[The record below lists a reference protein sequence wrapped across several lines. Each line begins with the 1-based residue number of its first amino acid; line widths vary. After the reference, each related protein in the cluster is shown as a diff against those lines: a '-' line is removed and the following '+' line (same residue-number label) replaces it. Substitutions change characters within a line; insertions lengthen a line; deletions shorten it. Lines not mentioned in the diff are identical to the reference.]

1 LIGPSTES
9 YAEVFAGALQGKG
22 RAQLIGQP
30 SAGNIETLLRHDF
43 EDGSVAWIAQETFRL
58 PDGSGW
64 EGVGLQ
70 PDTRIEANWDDF
82 TEANDPAIAA
92 AVKALQR

>member
-1 LIGPSTES
+1 M
-9 YAEVFAGALQGKG
+9 QGKN

-70 PDTRIEANWDDF
+70 PDTRIEIGWDEY
-82 TEANDPAIAA
+82 TEENDPVIEA
-92 AVKALQR
+92 AVKTFIK